1 MCWTHCSED
10 HRTDVKFSLQSIN
23 NPEQVVVN
31 NQTSFMHANL
41 FKQCLQSG
49 LAPLYQLH
57 SVTWQQG
64 FPTSSPEL
72 WVVCRSA
79 TGGVVEELIQ
89 LKQVREIQPVLLPQR
104 SCDGVS
110 SCL

>member
-23 NPEQVVVN
+23 NSEQVAVN

-41 FKQCLQSG
+41 FKQCLQSR

-64 FPTSSPEL
+64 FPTCSPEL
-72 WVVCRSA
+72 WVVRESA
-79 TGGVVEELIQ
+79 TGGVVEKLIQ
-89 LKQVREIQPVLLPQR
+89 AKQVREIQLVLLPQR

>member
-1 MCWTHCSED
+1 M
-10 HRTDVKFSLQSIN
+10 RFSLRSIN
-23 NPEQVVVN
+23 NQEQVAVN

-79 TGGVVEELIQ
+79 AGGIVEELVQ
-89 LKQVREIQPVLLPQR
+89 LKQVREIQPMLLPQR
-104 SCDGVS
+104 SYDSVP